1 MARATIEAEKRLPFP
16 AEAITALIGDVR
28 SYPRFL
34 PWLKSIRVLQ
44 ETSSSEEGWS
54 GLAEAV
60 VGWRAIEE
68 RFATKVRCAP
78 TLGEGD
84 VSLVRGPLKTLENG
98 GRVTRDGNGAL
109 VRFWIAYEFKNPV
122 LQTLVSVNRDLIAGR
137 IMAAFEAEAKRRF
150 ATPAPAG

>member
-1 MARATIEAEKRLPFP
+1 MARATIEAERRLPYP
-16 AEAITALIGDVR
+16 ADALTALIGDVR
-28 SYPRFL
+28 AYPKFL
-34 PWLKSIRVLQ
+34 PWLKSIRVSQ
-44 ETSSSEEGWS
+44 ETRAGEGWS

-78 TLGEGD
+78 ELGEVD
-84 VSLVRGPLKTLENG
+84 VSLVRGPLKTLENRW
-98 GRVTRDGNGAL
+98 RVTPADSGAL

-122 LQTLVSVNRDLIAGR
+122 LQTLVTVNRDLVAGR

-150 ATPAPAG
+150 P